1 MDNNW
6 RMSIPMLKTKIER
19 HCKNCENWMGEEHDY
34 SFCYKNKRGLEL
46 VCSDELK
53 QRFPLYNEMFE
64 KYSKEYQ
71 RQVKGILE

>member
-1 MDNNW
+1 
-6 RMSIPMLKTKIER
+6 
-19 HCKNCENWMGEEHDY
+19 MGEEHDY

-53 QRFPLYNEMFE
+53 QRFPLNIEMFE

-71 RQVKGILE
+71 QQVKGILE